1 MEPRL
6 TDNLRVVFILIILL
20 STGFSENDLDW
31 NFCGTWRHGKG
42 PLSLNV
48 NLSTGCSGISISANQ
63 SSLSIDGQITAQC
76 RRSEVILVKEL
87 GLESEEE
94 NQFCLYWEP
103 LLDQLMLQVGGKNLY
118 LCWPTSLQGS
128 CCTDLTDGGYSTPGA
143 AYGLMNV
150 MVKADYI
157 TDKIR
162 TAYMFSGYS
171 INCKALCDQE
181 SQGSSQVNMTKETAG
196 MAWAGGTMHSLCAHS
211 SEVEMKEDF
220 RGYSITSPA
229 SKGASTES
237 TTTVYIPH
245 ALKQASKKTSKVIC
259 TFFKNKFL
267 CPKGHRILVDV
278 VGITAENKVITDLSE
293 PIRIVFHHNVIP
305 KIYSRKCVSWDT
317 GKAPSQVT
325 WLVDGCKTQQ
335 KGANQTECL
344 CNHLGYF
351 TVFGQMKPRPVRP
364 LLAQTIITSLGC
376 AMSVI
381 SCVTFIIFLCRKRRS
396 REQSISIHLGLA
408 VSLAFLNLLFFFT
421 GDVANMGESACTWVG
436 AGLHY
441 TLLSS
446 FTWMGIEVFHTFRLI
461 YVGFSPSHKPY
472 IENLVGFGLP
482 VAPIIILAR
491 VGDIYGV
498 KEVGPNEDAS
508 NLYLMCWMKQTHKGL
523 LAHCFTNLTILA
535 ILVFSGIVMLFLVNR
550 EIRTRDEWR
559 QNRSAFLSLWGLIC
573 LFGTTWGLTFLD
585 FGPVF
590 FHSCIFNS
598 FQGFTLMLRLYMLD
612 WMQEET
618 DGSALDSTSTG
629 STRQHML
636 HAQEMS

>member
-1 MEPRL
+1 MEPQL
-6 TDNLRVVFILIILL
+6 TDNLSVVFILIILL

-128 CCTDLTDGGYSTPGA
+128 CCTDLTDE
-143 AYGLMNV
+143 
-150 MVKADYI
+150 
-157 TDKIR
+157 
-162 TAYMFSGYS
+162 
-171 INCKALCDQE
+171 ALCDQE

-196 MAWAGGTMHSLCAHS
+196 MSWAGGTMHSLCAHS

-220 RGYSITSPA
+220 RGYSVTSPA
-229 SKGASTES
+229 SKGASIES

-245 ALKQASKKTSKVIC
+245 ALKQASKKTSKVVC

-267 CPKGHRILVDV
+267 C
-278 VGITAENKVITDLSE
+278 
-293 PIRIVFHHNVIP
+293 P

-317 GKAPSQVT
+317 GKAPLQVT

-351 TVFGQMKPRPVRP
+351 TVFGQMKPRLVRP

-376 AMSVI
+376 ALSVI
-381 SCVTFIIFLCRKRRS
+381 SCVTSIIFLCRKRRS
-396 REQSISIHLGLA
+396 REQSISIQLGLA

-421 GDVANMGESACTWVG
+421 GDVANMGESVCTWVG

-461 YVGFSPSHKPY
+461 YVGFSPFHKPY

-498 KEVGPNEDAS
+498 KEGGPNEDAS
-508 NLYLMCWMKQTHKGL
+508 NLYLMCWMKQTHKAL

-535 ILVFSGIVMLFLVNR
+535 ILVFSGIVMLALVNK

-559 QNRSAFLSLWGLIC
+559 QNRSAFLSMWGLIC